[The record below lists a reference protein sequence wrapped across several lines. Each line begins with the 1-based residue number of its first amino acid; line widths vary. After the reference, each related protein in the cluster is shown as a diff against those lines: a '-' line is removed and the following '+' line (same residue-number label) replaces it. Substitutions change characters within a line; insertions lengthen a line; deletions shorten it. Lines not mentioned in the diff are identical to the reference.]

1 MGTSKRTVVL
11 TSILIL
17 LFFCSAAIAEKAGW
31 DRWYGVYY
39 KGKKIGRGHNEYF
52 DMEKEGIV
60 FKKFVSKSQMKI
72 SGNAGI
78 YGANVKREVNWS
90 IRVNHDIEARLKNGK
105 VLYLK
110 ASRTAKRGPNL
121 KASSKRE
128 GKVLILDRKDGAVK
142 QEVRIKPGDY
152 DLASDPVQL
161 EKFLKTLT
169 TEPVVKN
176 VFWLGDAEIKKTTL
190 LRLEDDKAKDVDGKE
205 KPCHKYKA
213 TTKEHL
219 VIYRTIEGR
228 IVKIFHKDTVDGGA
242 ITIRWMEE
250 KKAKSDTG
258 Y

>member
-1 MGTSKRTVVL
+1 MGSPKRTVVL
-11 TSILIL
+11 ISILIL

-31 DRWYGVYY
+31 DRWYGIYY

-52 DMEKEGIV
+52 DMEKDGV
-60 FKKFVSKSQMKI
+60 AFTKFVSTAQMKL

-90 IRVNHDIEARLKNGK
+90 IRVNHNIEARLKNGK

-128 GKVLILDRKDGAVK
+128 GKVLVLDRKDGAVDQVVK
-142 QEVRIKPGDY
+142 IKPGDY
-152 DLASDPVQL
+152 DLASDPAQL
-161 EKFLKTLT
+161 ENFFKTLT
-169 TEPVVKN
+169 TEPVIKN

-190 LRLEDDKAKDVDGKE
+190 KRLEDDKAKDVDGKE
-205 KPCHKYKA
+205 KPCQKYKA
-213 TTKEHL
+213 TTDKHL
-219 VIYRTIEGR
+219 MIYRTIEGR
-228 IVKIFHKDTVDGGA
+228 IVKIYSKDTVDGGA